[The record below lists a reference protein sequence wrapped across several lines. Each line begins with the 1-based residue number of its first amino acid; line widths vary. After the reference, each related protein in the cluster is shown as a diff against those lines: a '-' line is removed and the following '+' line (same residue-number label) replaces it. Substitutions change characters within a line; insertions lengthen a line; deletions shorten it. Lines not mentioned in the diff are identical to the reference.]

1 MIILCAEK
9 MPKQKVSLVLPSPC
23 GRAKSLEEALNVLLC
38 LGRGAIS
45 IATRGLVGEGLQ
57 GDGELTTDE
66 AGLSLYLTQRRQ
78 RTQNSNAN
86 YVVAE
91 VVAGYARQRAQRKR

>member
-45 IATRGLVGEGLQ
+45 IATRGQEWLQ
-57 GDGELTTDE
+57 LTNSRDT
-66 AGLSLYLTQRRQ
+66 ACRVRKQSLNKNHADTACRVPTKQ
-78 RTQNSNAN
+78 TTH
-86 YVVAE
+86 E
-91 VVAGYARQRAQRKR
+91 PRK